1 MVVAGCCTG
10 LGGTAAVEDLVS
22 TDVEVGESRG
32 PFAVE
37 EACPAFR
44 TLRSRR
50 PCNLYHSHIDPVVV
64 SMSEIAQT
72 GRQQGKDQRE
82 PAQHSCSN
90 AGAELLLNAA
100 V

>member
-1 MVVAGCCTG
+1 MVVAGCCIG
-10 LGGTAAVEDLVS
+10 LGGTAAVEDLAS
-22 TDVEVGESRG
+22 TDVEVGESLG
-32 PFAVE
+32 PLAVE
-37 EACPAFR
+37 EACTF
-44 TLRSRR
+44 RSRR
-50 PCNLYHSHIDPVVV
+50 LRNLDHSRHIDPVVV

-82 PAQHSCSN
+82 PAPHSCSN